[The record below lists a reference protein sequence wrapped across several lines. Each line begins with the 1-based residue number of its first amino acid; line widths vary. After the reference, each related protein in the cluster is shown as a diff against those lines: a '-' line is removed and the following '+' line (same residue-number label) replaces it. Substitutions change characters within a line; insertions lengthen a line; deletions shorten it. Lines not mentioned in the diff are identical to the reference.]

1 MANYSG
7 FRIGTPSPKKGVGYF
22 DHFPKNFLKPYG
34 ATDKA
39 LDDATI
45 FKRLIPGNCEYLKRP
60 KIGLSELAETVKE
73 TIHMLENMNN
83 PILKSKCL
91 NELKQAFS
99 VIMSSLEPLD
109 TKANAFPR
117 EKEVKKAVRCLIE
130 PNEELDSILDSAYIT
145 ATNLATLSIQVQVA
159 RTLFQNPAQYA
170 RLVQA
175 SDDSDKEFKIHQD
188 FKTMKGFLVNTCLGG
203 KVAPSKPEA
212 SAKRSI
218 LELYDSS
225 EDESTKEPPKKKKH
239 LAVADTDSSDEELQN
254 ISMHKEKKQFVPR
267 YEGEKGKGVSK
278 TIKGKK
284 PTFPPLE
291 FSVGETSQTNTID
304 TDTSRKRKEK
314 SPQVLTTI
322 ETEKSTD
329 QEIIPEIK
337 EKKKKHKKN
346 KSKKV
351 EN

>member
-22 DHFPKNFLKPYG
+22 DHFPKKFLKPYG

-45 FKRLIPGNCEYLKRP
+45 FKRLISGNCEYLKRP
-60 KIGLSELAETVKE
+60 KIGLSELAETVRE
-73 TIHMLENMNN
+73 TIRMLENMNN
-83 PILKSKCL
+83 PILKSESL

-99 VIMSSLEPLD
+99 VIISSLEPLH
-109 TKANAFPR
+109 TKGNAFPR

-130 PNEELDSILDSAYIT
+130 PNEESDSILDSAYLT
-145 ATNLATLSIQVQVA
+145 GTNLATLSIQVQVA
-159 RTLFQNPAQYA
+159 RRLFQNPTQYA

-203 KVAPSKPEA
+203 KVAAIPEA
-212 SAKRSI
+212 CAKRSI
-218 LELYDSS
+218 LELFDSS
-225 EDESTKEPPKKKKH
+225 EDESSKEPPNKKKH

-254 ISMHKEKKQFVPR
+254 ISMHKEKKQFVPP

-278 TIKGKK
+278 TMKGKK
-284 PTFPPLE
+284 PTIPPLV
-291 FSVGETSQTNTID
+291 FPVGETSQTNTID
-304 TDTSRKRKEK
+304 TDTSRKRKQK
-314 SPQVLTTI
+314 SPQVLTTT

>member
-60 KIGLSELAETVKE
+60 KIGLSELAETVRE
-73 TIHMLENMNN
+73 TIRMLENMNN

-99 VIMSSLEPLD
+99 VIISSLEPLD
-109 TKANAFPR
+109 TKSNAFPR
-117 EKEVKKAVRCLIE
+117 EKEVKKTVRCLIE

-145 ATNLATLSIQVQVA
+145 GTNLATLSIQVQVA
-159 RTLFQNPAQYA
+159 RRLFQNPTQYA

-175 SDDSDKEFKIHQD
+175 SDDSDKEFKIQQD

-203 KVAPSKPEA
+203 KVAAKPEVCG
-212 SAKRSI
+212 KRSI
-218 LELYDSS
+218 LELFDSS
-225 EDESTKEPPKKKKH
+225 EDESSKEPPNKKKH

-254 ISMHKEKKQFVPR
+254 ISMHKEKKQFVPA

-278 TIKGKK
+278 TMKGKK
-284 PTFPPLE
+284 PTIPPLV
-291 FSVGETSQTNTID
+291 FPVSETSQTNTID
-304 TDTSRKRKEK
+304 TDTSRKRKQK
-314 SPQVLTTI
+314 SPQVLTTT
-322 ETEKSTD
+322 ETGKSTD

-346 KSKKV
+346 KSKNV